1 MEGGTQGNQPRH
13 GLNAPRPFRMPPQR
27 AAHRRS
33 YRIADVL
40 LAIVVAAGVLSLL
53 WGYGAAYQIG
63 YSAAA
68 DYFGEVSHG

>member
-1 MEGGTQGNQPRH
+1 VEGGAQDQPRH
-13 GLNAPRPFRMPPQR
+13 GLEARPLRKSPTR
-27 AAHRRS
+27 RKAARRS

-68 DYFGEVSHG
+68 DYFGEVRHG

>member
-1 MEGGTQGNQPRH
+1 
-13 GLNAPRPFRMPPQR
+13 MPPQR

-68 DYFGEVSHG
+68 DYFGKVRHG